1 MSKKFMLGILFAVI
15 ILGML
20 AMAVA
25 GRSRFPLVNAVVA
38 GVMLPVESLF
48 NSAGNAGN
56 SLRGYWKAL
65 TVMQSENAQLK
76 KDNIE
81 LRNANIQM
89 ASVYA
94 ENNQLRA
101 LVDYKE
107 QHKSQKVV
115 AAKVIARNHGDLR
128 DCMYIDAGKDKG
140 LQREMAVVN
149 EGLVGVVDEV
159 YAGYARVLLLNSPRF
174 KVGARVLRHDS
185 RAVGVVG
192 GRTSG
197 DDKLVMEHV
206 FREASIREGDVI
218 VTSGYSGSHPADILI
233 GTVTKTHLDNVGL
246 LQEAEVHAAADVA
259 DVEHVLVITSF
270 SPRTKIEFNR
280 QGGQAK

>member
-1 MSKKFMLGILFAVI
+1 
-15 ILGML
+15 
-20 AMAVA
+20 
-25 GRSRFPLVNAVVA
+25 NAVVTA
-38 GVMLPVESLF
+38 IMLPVESAF
-48 NSAGNAGN
+48 NSVGNAGN
-56 SLRGYWKAL
+56 SVRGYWKAM
-65 TVMQSENAQLK
+65 TVMQSENEQLK
-76 KDNIE
+76 RDNIE

-94 ENNQLRA
+94 ENKQLRA
-101 LVDYKE
+101 LLDYKE

-115 AAKVIARNHGDLR
+115 AAKVIARSHGDLR
-128 DCMYIDAGKDKG
+128 DSMYIDAGKDKG
-140 LQREMAVVN
+140 LAREMAVVN

-159 YAGYARVLLLNSPRF
+159 YASYARVLLLNSPRF

-192 GRTSG
+192 GKTTA
-197 DDKLVMEHV
+197 DDMLIMEHV

-233 GTVTKTHLDNVGL
+233 GTVVKTRMDSVGL
-246 LQEAEVHAAADVA
+246 LQEADVHAAADVA

-270 SPRTKIEFNR
+270 TPAPKIEFDR

>member
-1 MSKKFMLGILFAVI
+1 MLGILFTLV

-25 GRSRFPLVNAVVA
+25 GRSRFPLVNAIVASVV
-38 GVMLPVESLF
+38 LPVENGF
-48 NSAGNAGN
+48 NSLGNAGN

-65 TVMQSENAQLK
+65 TVMQSENEQLK

-94 ENNQLRA
+94 ENKQLRA
-101 LVDYKE
+101 LLDYKE
-107 QHKSQKVV
+107 QHKTQRVV

-128 DCMYIDAGKDKG
+128 DCMYIDAGADKG
-140 LQREMAVVN
+140 LKREMAVVN

-159 YAGYARVLLLNSPRF
+159 YGSYARVLLLNSPRF

-192 GRTSG
+192 GKTSA
-197 DDKLVMEHV
+197 DDKLIMEHV

-233 GTVTKTHLDNVGL
+233 GTVTKTHMDSVGL
-246 LQEAEVHAAADVA
+246 LQEADVHAAADVA
-259 DVEHVLVITSF
+259 DVEHVLVITGF
-270 SPRTKIEFNR
+270 TPAPKIEFDR

>member
-1 MSKKFMLGILFAVI
+1 MLGVLGVLVV
-15 ILGML
+15 LGML

-25 GRSRFPLVNAVVA
+25 GGSRFPLVNAVVTTI
-38 GVMLPVESLF
+38 MLPVESAF
-48 NSAGNAGN
+48 NSVGNAGN
-56 SLRGYWKAL
+56 SVRGYWKAM
-65 TVMQSENAQLK
+65 TVMQSENEQLK
-76 KDNIE
+76 RDNIE

-94 ENNQLRA
+94 ENKQLRA
-101 LVDYKE
+101 LLDYKE

-115 AAKVIARNHGDLR
+115 AAKVIARSHGDLR
-128 DCMYIDAGKDKG
+128 DSMYIDAGKDKG
-140 LQREMAVVN
+140 LAREMAVVN

-159 YAGYARVLLLNSPRF
+159 YESYARVLLLNSPRC

-192 GRTSG
+192 GKTTA
-197 DDKLVMEHV
+197 DDKLIMEHV

-233 GTVTKTHLDNVGL
+233 GTVVKTRMDSVGL
-246 LQEAEVHAAADVA
+246 LQEADVHAAADVA

-270 SPRTKIEFNR
+270 TPAPKIEFDR

>member
-1 MSKKFMLGILFAVI
+1 MSKKFMLGVLGVLVV
-15 ILGML
+15 LGML

-25 GRSRFPLVNAVVA
+25 GGSRFPLVNAVVTTI
-38 GVMLPVESLF
+38 MLPVESAF
-48 NSAGNAGN
+48 NSVGNAGN
-56 SLRGYWKAL
+56 SVRGYWKAM
-65 TVMQSENAQLK
+65 TVMQSENEQLK
-76 KDNIE
+76 RDNIE

-94 ENNQLRA
+94 ENKQLRA
-101 LVDYKE
+101 LLDYKE

-115 AAKVIARNHGDLR
+115 AAKVIARSHGDLR
-128 DCMYIDAGKDKG
+128 DSMYIDAGKDKG
-140 LQREMAVVN
+140 LAREMAVVN

-159 YAGYARVLLLNSPRF
+159 YESYARVLLLNSPRC

-192 GRTSG
+192 GKTTA
-197 DDKLVMEHV
+197 DDKLIMEHV

-233 GTVTKTHLDNVGL
+233 GTVVKTRMDSVGL
-246 LQEAEVHAAADVA
+246 LQEADVHAAA

-270 SPRTKIEFNR
+270 TPAPKIEFDR

>member
-1 MSKKFMLGILFAVI
+1 MLGVLFAFV
-15 ILGML
+15 LCGML

-25 GRSRFPLVNAVVA
+25 GGSRFPVVNAIVA
-38 GVMLPVESLF
+38 SVMLPVESAF
-48 NSAGNAGN
+48 NSVGNAGN

-65 TVMQSENAQLK
+65 TVMQSENEQLK
-76 KDNIE
+76 RDNIE
-81 LRNANIQM
+81 LRTANIQL

-94 ENNQLRA
+94 ENRQLRA
-101 LVDYKE
+101 LLDYKE

-128 DCMYIDAGKDKG
+128 DSMYIYAGADKG
-140 LQREMAVVN
+140 LKREMAVVN

-159 YAGYARVLLLNSPRF
+159 YGSYARVLLLNSPRF
-174 KVGARVLRHDS
+174 KMGARVLRHDS

-192 GRTSG
+192 GKTSA

-206 FREASIREGDVI
+206 FREASLREGDVI
-218 VTSGYSGSHPADILI
+218 VTSGYSGSHPADILS
-233 GTVTKTHLDNVGL
+233 GTGTKTRMDSVGL

-270 SPRTKIEFNR
+270 TPAPKIEFNR